1 MCLYLLT
8 QRAVRDGRPNAE
20 MAKLVNVRI
29 RGVML
34 EVVGSAGEQLIAR
47 CRFESCSLLKQRT
60 MEQDYNW
67 VLKVIHSCDNTWQIA
82 TCERLVE
89 SYQSKYNDA
98 EGALKLRGAIDAKLL
113 TLAKGVICV

>member
-1 MCLYLLT
+1 
-8 QRAVRDGRPNAE
+8 
-20 MAKLVNVRI
+20 
-29 RGVML
+29 
-34 EVVGSAGEQLIAR
+34 
-47 CRFESCSLLKQRT
+47 